1 MFLLSPNSR
10 SPSLCSLCLASPTQ
24 ISIAPSYGRMDLTMA
39 SIPIPMQPS
48 MQQRITDPT
57 PLPRCG
63 RSCMF
68 LPLPSFRINLPA
80 YIIISITNYNVVIA
94 VLSMFIMLAKVC
106 QYLEAL
112 DRYLT
117 SSPGRYVHPALL
129 APAFLRH
136 RPRHTPCAL
145 CSLNRLP
152 SGIRYERSKA
162 SAAWCPLVHH
172 KTLLSGP

>member
-63 RSCMF
+63 RSCMS
-68 LPLPSFRINLPA
+68 LPFPSFRINLPA
-80 YIIISITNYNVVIA
+80 HIIISITNYNVVIA

-112 DRYLT
+112 RPFQPLSNILPRPLCT
-117 SSPGRYVHPALL
+117 SC
-129 APAFLRH
+129 
-136 RPRHTPCAL
+136 T
-145 CSLNRLP
+145 
-152 SGIRYERSKA
+152 
-162 SAAWCPLVHH
+162 
-172 KTLLSGP
+172 SGPRFSPPSSTAYSLRFTQSQ